1 MFTKKIP
8 LYYLVV
14 SSALAI
20 VITYVFLF
28 YRNKNTDTPPPATTK
43 QDCNTYIARL
53 HGYKY
58 VNKLL
63 YAERS
68 CESQNFDPLKEEI
81 TNYIENEKRSGK
93 LTQASVYIRVYTTS
107 GEWLTINPEEQYHP
121 ASLLKLPVLFTFARM
136 AETNPKILDEKVLFR
151 KHDTTLPKQI
161 YVSKTLQPGNT
172 YTIRELLK
180 YLISYSD
187 NDALYLLYN
196 YHDPAVYKKIFTD
209 LDLPILQ
216 GSRDDAD
223 MKVKEYSI
231 LLRVLYN
238 GTYLSTS
245 SSEYALSLLAQS
257 DFKDGIL
264 KGVPPNIEVAHK
276 FGEYFRGNV
285 FELHES
291 AIVYASKY
299 NYVITV
305 MTRGSE
311 MKELSDVVGNISK
324 MTYDNL
330 QNNSSIALTT
340 KNQ

>member
-8 LYYLVV
+8 LYY
-14 SSALAI
+14 I
-20 VITYVFLF
+20 VICTVLAMLLTYCFLH
-28 YRNKNTDTPPPATTK
+28 YTATPADAATSAPPEPK
-43 QDCNTYIARL
+43 KECNTYSVRL

-68 CESQNFDPLKEEI
+68 CESENYASLKEEI

-93 LTQASVYIRVYTTS
+93 LTSASTYIRVYNTH
-107 GEWLTINPEEQYHP
+107 GEWISVNPDEPYHP

-136 AETNPKILDEKVLFR
+136 AEINPKVLDEKVLFK
-151 KHDTTLPKQI
+151 KHDTTLPNQI
-161 YVSKTLQPGNT
+161 FVSRSLQPGHT

-180 YLISYSD
+180 YLITYSD

-209 LDLPILQ
+209 LELPEMQ
-216 GSRDDAD
+216 GSRDDAS
-223 MKVKEYSI
+223 MKVKEYSV

-238 GTYLSTS
+238 GTYLSTP
-245 SSEYALSLLAQS
+245 SSEFALSLLAES
-257 DFKDGIL
+257 DFKDGL
-264 KGVPPNIEVAHK
+264 VKGIPANVEVAHK

-291 AIVYASKY
+291 AIVYGSKY
-299 NYVITV
+299 NYIITV
-305 MTRGSE
+305 MTRGTE
-311 MKELSDVVGNISK
+311 MKELSDVLGNISK
-324 MTYDNL
+324 TTYDA
-330 QNNSSIALTT
+330 IEG
-340 KNQ
+340 K